1 MVSACFTEFHVDAM
15 LIRTENKLRRHAA
28 DSIKHKEPG
37 ILQLDKT
44 YNSLCDQMN
53 RLLREQKA
61 PLGAIAP
68 QYISKDGLF
77 KLDVNNDIWQD
88 VGLDDDMEGPILD
101 WLGDENVCTG
111 IKNLLELDRCQEEEH
126 RLRMERCAMQEWM
139 MEEWTCLDA
148 TIRLSSGNIF
158 LLLHCIIY

>member
-1 MVSACFTEFHVDAM
+1 V
-15 LIRTENKLRRHAA
+15 
-28 DSIKHKEPG
+28 
-37 ILQLDKT
+37 
-44 YNSLCDQMN
+44 
-53 RLLREQKA
+53 

-77 KLDVNNDIWQD
+77 KLDVDDDIWQD
-88 VGLDDDMEGPILD
+88 VGLDDDMEGPVPG